1 MKETSGFRGERHRLG
16 IFANGIRLRCCNF
29 HKRFQFVERD
39 ELLEPLFEG
48 DLLKRWLE
56 PLFVEGLG
64 PWFAE
69 LAAGWIGLVFSQV
82 EPQVHA
88 WERGMGHLYSLQLL
102 L

>member
-29 HKRFQFVERD
+29 HKRFQFVERAEPL
-39 ELLEPLFEG
+39 ELLSEG
-48 DLLKRWLE
+48 DLLTRCLE
-56 PLFVEGLG
+56 PLLVELLGSWFVEQ
-64 PWFAE
+64 
-69 LAAGWIGLVFSQV
+69 AAGWIGLVFSQV

-88 WERGMGHLYSLQLL
+88 WERGMGHSYSLQLL